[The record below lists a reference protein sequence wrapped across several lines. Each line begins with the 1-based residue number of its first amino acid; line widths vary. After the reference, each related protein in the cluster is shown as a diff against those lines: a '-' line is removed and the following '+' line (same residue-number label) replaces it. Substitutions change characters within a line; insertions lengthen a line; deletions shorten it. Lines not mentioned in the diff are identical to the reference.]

1 MWPICRCSRG
11 NAFFA
16 GRQPTNSRG
25 LKSGTLDVI
34 LVVMHTLETLRF
46 DNSYARLPDGFYSRL
61 VPTPLKKP
69 RLAAFN
75 SDVAALL
82 GIDPN
87 EARRPE
93 FVACINSERPLPDSQ
108 PLAMLYSGHQFGH
121 YVPQLGDGRAILL
134 GEVLNEGGERWDLHL
149 KGAGE
154 TPYSRSGDGRAVLR
168 STIREYLCGEAMH
181 GLGIPS
187 TRSLCLLD
195 SEEEVYREKIERGAL
210 LLRVAPSH
218 LRFGSFEVFYYRSQF
233 QRLEK
238 LADYAIGYHFPHLQ
252 EEPDRVTVLFREV
265 TARTAR
271 LMAQWQL
278 VGFAHGVMNTDNMS
292 LLGLTLDYG
301 PFGFLDAY
309 EPGFI
314 CNHSDHSGRYAFD
327 RQPKI
332 GQWNLSCLGQA
343 LLPLMDG
350 EPAEAAEKANAVLGE
365 YDGHFAAHYAA
376 GMRRK
381 LGLRDERPEDGALAT
396 DLLSLMA
403 DSGADYTNTFREL
416 ARFDSNP
423 DNRNEPLRDLFV
435 DREAFDKWATRYR
448 HRLHVENSRDGER
461 SARMNRTNPR
471 YILRNYLAQ
480 NAIEKAEQNRDYSEI
495 ETLQELLKD
504 PFTERP
510 GKEAYA
516 AEPPEW
522 GQRLA
527 VSCSS

>member
-1 MWPICRCSRG
+1 MLS
-11 NAFFA
+11 
-16 GRQPTNSRG
+16 
-25 LKSGTLDVI
+25 
-34 LVVMHTLETLRF
+34 VMHTLDTLPF
-46 DNSYARLPDGFYSRL
+46 DNSYARLPDGFYSRQ
-61 VPTPLKKP
+61 VPMPLEKP

-75 SDVAALL
+75 PDVATLL
-82 GIDPN
+82 GLDPE
-87 EARRPE
+87 EALRPG
-93 FVACINSERPLPDSQ
+93 FIGTLNSEYPLAGSQ
-108 PLAMLYSGHQFGH
+108 PIAMLYSGHQFGH
-121 YVPQLGDGRAILL
+121 YVPQLGDGRAVLL
-134 GEVLNEGGERWDLHL
+134 GEVIDPRGARWDLHL

-181 GLGIPS
+181 GLGIPT
-187 TRSLCLLD
+187 TRALCLLD
-195 SEEEVYREKIERGAL
+195 SAESVYREKVERGAL

-233 QRLEK
+233 HHLER
-238 LADYAIGYHFPHLQ
+238 LADYAIHHHFPHLQ
-252 EEPDRVTVLFREV
+252 EESDRVTALFREV
-265 TARTAR
+265 TERTAR

-309 EPGFI
+309 EPGFV

-343 LLPLMDG
+343 LLPLMAG
-350 EPAEAAEKANAVLGE
+350 EPGEAAEKANAVLEE
-365 YDGHFAAHYAA
+365 YDGDFAAHYAA

-396 DLLSLMA
+396 DLLKLMA
-403 DSGADYTNTFREL
+403 DTGADYTNTFRTL
-416 ARFDSNP
+416 AHFDSRA
-423 DNRNEPLRDLFV
+423 DARNDRLRDLFV
-435 DREAFDKWATRYR
+435 DREAFDTWAMRYR
-448 HRLHVENSRDGER
+448 HRLQIEDSRDSER
-461 SARMNRTNPR
+461 AVRMNGTNPR

-495 ETLQELLKD
+495 EALQMLLKD

-510 GKEAYA
+510 GMESYTE
-516 AEPPEW
+516 EPPEW

-527 VSCSS
+527 ISCSS